1 MTAAGHGN
9 LDSIHDFL
17 KSNAKVSLKS
27 KNGWTALD
35 FAQKQN
41 RNDAVSYLQDVLKRQ
56 TFTNPGTFNRYWRI
70 STNPDTSKKNIPF

>member
-17 KSNAKVSLKS
+17 KSNAKPSLKS

-41 RNDAVSYLQDVLKRQ
+41 RTDAVLYLQDVLKRQ
-56 TFTNPGTFNRYWRI
+56 HIFPSNPGT
-70 STNPDTSKKNIPF
+70 

>member
-9 LDSIHDFL
+9 LDTIHDFL
-17 KSNAKVSLKS
+17 KSNAKPSLKS

-41 RNDAVSYLQDVLKRQ
+41 QTDAVLYLQDVLKRQ
-56 TFTNPGTFNRYWRI
+56 HIFPSNPGTYSLFFKVILEYQ
-70 STNPDTSKKNIPF
+70 K

>member
-17 KSNAKVSLKS
+17 KANAKPSIKS

-35 FAQKQN
+35 FAQNQN
-41 RNDAVSYLQDVLKRQ
+41 HQDAVLYLQDVLKRQ
-56 TFTNPGTFNRYWRI
+56 QTFSNPGIF
-70 STNPDTSKKNIPF
+70 